1 MKKEPQQKTI
11 QKNTILNT
19 IRVIAT
25 AIFPLITYPYATRIL
40 GVNNIGKVQFGLS
53 IVSYFSLIAALG
65 VKTYGSRE
73 GAYVRNNRKRFSE
86 LASEIFTLNVFST
99 IASYILLAITLVFV
113 EQLSSYRLLILIQS
127 IVIIFTTVSVEW
139 IYTAEEDFLYITLR
153 EIAVQIISLILL
165 FTLVKTESDYYIYAA
180 INVIA
185 TAGVGIFNF
194 LHVRSYCNLHL
205 VFTKHL
211 RTHVKPLLM
220 LFASTIAI
228 QIYINSDITMLG
240 LINGDTSVGLYSIP
254 VKVYSIIKNLLNA
267 VIAVSLPRLAFY
279 VSTKKQDQYNNL
291 STKII
296 QLAIILSLPA
306 ITLISLLSTNI
317 IHIIAG
323 KEYIAGAPSLTI
335 LAFALI
341 FAIIANFFGNAVLV
355 SWKREKGFLIATV
368 AGATINIIL
377 NLILLPLFSQNGA
390 AITTLIAEA
399 AVALICITLSRDL
412 RQIHG
417 LTHTILQSILGCLLI
432 YVVYFFIHQLNLSY
446 FVELA
451 STGLVGGLSYLII
464 LGVCKNPIFT
474 SFLHQVMKK
483 NIRK

>member
-1 MKKEPQQKTI
+1 MKKELQLKTI
-11 QKNTILNT
+11 QKNTILNI

-25 AIFPLITYPYATRIL
+25 AIFPLITYPYATRVL

-65 VKTYGSRE
+65 IKTYGSRE
-73 GAYVRNNRKRFSE
+73 GAYVRNNHKKFSE
-86 LASEIFTLNVFST
+86 LASEIFTLNILST
-99 IASYILLAITLVFV
+99 IASYILLVITLIFA
-113 EQLSSYRLLILIQS
+113 EQLSSHRLLILIQS
-127 IVIIFTTVSVEW
+127 IVIIFTTISVEW
-139 IYTAEEDFLYITLR
+139 VYTAEEDFLYITLR

-165 FTLVKTESDYYIYAA
+165 FTLVKTDSDYYIYAA

-194 LHVRSYCNLHL
+194 LHVKSYCDLHL
-205 VFTKHL
+205 VFNKHL
-211 RTHVKPLLM
+211 RTHIKPLLM

-240 LINGDTSVGLYSIP
+240 LINGDTSVGLYSMP

-279 VSTKKQDQYNNL
+279 VSAKKQTQYDNL
-291 STKII
+291 STKVV
-296 QLAIILSLPA
+296 QLAILLSLPA

-317 IHIIAG
+317 IYIIAG

-341 FAIIANFFGNAVLV
+341 FAIVANFFGNAVLV
-355 SWKREKGFLIATV
+355 SWKREKGFLIATIT
-368 AGATINIIL
+368 GATINIIL
-377 NLILLPLFSQNGA
+377 NLILLPLLSQNGA
-390 AITTLIAEA
+390 AITTLIAEVT
-399 AVALICITLSRDL
+399 VALICIILSRNL
-412 RQIHG
+412 CHLHG
-417 LTHTILQSILGCLLI
+417 ISHTILQSISGCLLI
-432 YVVYFFIHQLNLSY
+432 YIVYFFMHQLNLSY

-451 STGLVGGLSYLII
+451 LTSSIGGLSYLII
-464 LGVCKNPIFT
+464 LGICKNPIFT
-474 SFLHQVMKK
+474 NFLHQVTKK
-483 NIRK
+483 IIHT